1 MVINHEYWPQ
11 LTWKSR
17 PCCCSSC
24 SKSRTKL
31 GSCSKASGV
40 APRTAKNVG
49 RFGRWKK
56 PGKPLSLWFL
66 YGFYMVS
73 MRFLPMITVYSIY
86 SIRFYK
92 IFRVFG
98 ENLTRFYSYLCGS
111 TDVRFLQTWTQ
122 RTRNGRAWHQKIG
135 FDQPSTCGHV
145 STQAE
150 GHGRFLWLIWMIFL
164 VVSLVVRQPN
174 MTHFTSGQSSDGVP
188 SGNLT

>member
-1 MVINHEYWPQ
+1 MSIDHSSHGNPGLVAAAAAQKAARSWDPAARPRALHRAPQKMLGDLEGEKNRGNHW
-11 LTWKSR
+11 
-17 PCCCSSC
+17 
-24 SKSRTKL
+24 
-31 GSCSKASGV
+31 A
-40 APRTAKNVG
+40 
-49 RFGRWKK
+49 
-56 PGKPLSLWFL
+56 